1 VQADRQG
8 RAVTVL
14 FVPRETA
21 PGERRLATTPDAVRR
36 LSDLGLEV
44 VVERGAGAHAHLD
57 DAAFEEAGARVVD
70 GPAPPE
76 GTGLVARVAPPSVE
90 EVRALPEGA
99 TLLSFIAPHRNL
111 EVVAALKERRIATL
125 AMELVPRISRAQSM
139 DALSSQASI
148 AGYRSVIVAA
158 ERLDKHFP
166 LFMTAAGTIRPA
178 NVVVLG
184 AGVAGLQAVAT
195 AKRLGAVVHVS
206 DIREAAR
213 TEVASLGGKFIEVP
227 EAEDATGEGGYAKE
241 VGEDFLTRQRQVL
254 TEHLAQAHAVITTAQ
269 IPGRPAPRLVT
280 AEMVEAMPAGS
291 VVLDLAAADGG
302 NCELTDADGEVTHGQ
317 VRILPGQHFPSD
329 MPGEASALYAR
340 NITSFCGL
348 LAPEGEL
355 VLDRDDEVVAGA
367 LLTVDGQVVHE
378 PTAKLLEGDA

>member
-1 VQADRQG
+1 
-8 RAVTVL
+8 VTVL

-21 PGERRLATTPDAVRR
+21 PGERRLATTPDAVKR
-36 LSDLGLEV
+36 LSGLGLEV
-44 VVERGAGAHAHLD
+44 VVERDAGAHAHLA
-57 DAAFEEAGARVVD
+57 DADFEAAGARVID
-70 GPAPPE
+70 GPAPPDDAQ
-76 GTGLVARVAPPSVE
+76 LVARVAPPSVE

-111 EVVAALKERRIATL
+111 EVVAALRDRGIATL

-206 DIREAAR
+206 DIREAAKQ
-213 TEVASLGGKFIEVP
+213 EVASLGGKFIEVP

-254 TEHLAQAHAVITTAQ
+254 TEHLSQAHAVITTAQ

-280 AEMVEAMPAGS
+280 TRWSRRCPPARWCSTSPPPTVATASSPTPTARWSTARCGS
-291 VVLDLAAADGG
+291 CRVSTSRPTCPVRPAPCTRATSVLLWAAGRRRAVHARPRRRGGRRSAAD
-302 NCELTDADGEVTHGQ
+302 
-317 VRILPGQHFPSD
+317 R
-329 MPGEASALYAR
+329 
-340 NITSFCGL
+340 
-348 LAPEGEL
+348 
-355 VLDRDDEVVAGA
+355 
-367 LLTVDGQVVHE
+367 DGQVVHE